1 MRSVVSMPFQPEDA
15 KKRNISKSLYISEK
29 LADRVEKLAAEN
41 GTSFSNMVVSM
52 IEYCLK
58 ELEQK

>member
-1 MRSVVSMPFQPEDA
+1 MPFQPEDA
-15 KKRNISKSLYISEK
+15 KKKNISKSLYISEK

-41 GTSFSNMVVSM
+41 GTSFSNMVVAM

-58 ELEQK
+58 EMEQK

>member
-1 MRSVVSMPFQPEDA
+1 MPFLPEDA
-15 KKRNISKSLYISEK
+15 KKKNISKSLYIPER
-29 LADRVEKLAAEN
+29 LADRVEKIAAEN

-58 ELEQK
+58 EMEQK

>member
-1 MRSVVSMPFQPEDA
+1 MPFQPGDA
-15 KKRNISKSLYISEK
+15 KKKNISKSLYISEK
-29 LADRVEKLAAEN
+29 LAERVEKLASEN

-58 ELEQK
+58 EMEQK